1 MELKERILA
10 QLERAEELAE
20 EINTYIENEDD
31 EIRAV
36 SLEDVLDS
44 LARLGYELTPITDH
58 NTTSYAYFITL
69 GMDMDNL
76 LQQATGAEPA

>member
-10 QLERAEELAE
+10 QLERAEELTE
-20 EINTYIENEDD
+20 EINTYIENE
-31 EIRAV
+31 AV

-58 NTTSYAYFITL
+58 NTPSYAYFTTL

-76 LQQATGAEPA
+76 LQQSTGAEPA

>member
-20 EINTYIENEDD
+20 EINTYIDD
-31 EIRAV
+31 EIREV

>member
-20 EINTYIENEDD
+20 EINTYIDD
-31 EIRAV
+31 EIREV
-36 SLEDVLDS
+36 SLEYVLDS

>member
-10 QLERAEELAE
+10 QLERAEEFME
-20 EINTYIENEDD
+20 EINTYIED
-31 EIRAV
+31 EAV

-44 LARLGYELTPITDH
+44 LARLGYELTPLTDH
-58 NTTSYAYFITL
+58 NTPSYAYYITL
-69 GMDMDNL
+69 GMGMDNL

>member
-20 EINTYIENEDD
+20 EITTYIED
-31 EIRAV
+31 EAV

-58 NTTSYAYFITL
+58 NTPSYAYYMTL

>member
-10 QLERAEELAE
+10 QLERAEEFME
-20 EINTYIENEDD
+20 EINTYIED
-31 EIRAV
+31 EAV
-36 SLEDVLDS
+36 NLEDVLDS

-58 NTTSYAYFITL
+58 NIPSYAYYMTL

>member
-10 QLERAEELAE
+10 QLERAEELME
-20 EINTYIENEDD
+20 EINTYIED
-31 EIRAV
+31 EV

-44 LARLGYELTPITDH
+44 LARLGYEITPITDH
-58 NTTSYAYFITL
+58 NTASYAYFTTL

>member
-10 QLERAEELAE
+10 QLERAEELME
-20 EINTYIENEDD
+20 EINTYIED
-31 EIRAV
+31 EV

-58 NTTSYAYFITL
+58 NTTSYAYFTTL

>member
-10 QLERAEELAE
+10 QAERGEELMEELNTFLDGE
-20 EINTYIENEDD
+20 EIRLADI
-31 EIRAV
+31 
-36 SLEDVLDS
+36 LDS

-58 NTTSYAYFITL
+58 NTPSYAYFIEL

>member
-10 QLERAEELAE
+10 QTERGDELIEELNTFLDDE
-20 EINTYIENEDD
+20 EI
-31 EIRAV
+31 
-36 SLEDVLDS
+36 SLADLLDS

-58 NTTSYAYFITL
+58 NTPSYAYFREL

>member
-20 EINTYIENEDD
+20 EINTYIDD
-31 EIRAV
+31 EIREV
-36 SLEDVLDS
+36 NLEYVLDS

>member
-20 EINTYIENEDD
+20 EINTYIDD
-31 EIRAV
+31 EIQEV
-36 SLEDVLDS
+36 SLEYVLDS

>member
-10 QLERAEELAE
+10 QLERAEELME
-20 EINTYIENEDD
+20 EINTYIDD
-31 EIRAV
+31 EILEV

>member
-10 QLERAEELAE
+10 QVERGDELVEELNTFLDGE
-20 EINTYIENEDD
+20 EIRLADI
-31 EIRAV
+31 
-36 SLEDVLDS
+36 LDS

-58 NTTSYAYFITL
+58 NTPSYAYFIEL

>member
-20 EINTYIENEDD
+20 EINTYIDD
-31 EIRAV
+31 EILEV

>member
-10 QLERAEELAE
+10 QLERAEELTE
-20 EINTYIENEDD
+20 EINTYIENE
-31 EIRAV
+31 EV

-58 NTTSYAYFITL
+58 NTPSYAYYITL

>member
-10 QLERAEELAE
+10 QLERAEEFME
-20 EINTYIENEDD
+20 EINTYIED
-31 EIRAV
+31 EAV
-36 SLEDVLDS
+36 NLEDVLDS

>member
-10 QLERAEELAE
+10 QLERAEEFME
-20 EINTYIENEDD
+20 EINTYIED
-31 EIRAV
+31 EAV
-36 SLEDVLDS
+36 NLEDVLDS

-58 NTTSYAYFITL
+58 NTPSYAYYMTL